1 MRAGRA
7 SLNSSRGF
15 TRRSRRLPA
24 AIRGLKPGDPSYT
37 FNFRFCCPSGRQ
49 VRLEETAKAEFD
61 DPAKLLRIKGPTRN
75 ISDRKRAEDAL
86 AERNMQLSLAGKAAL
101 VGSYSYGL
109 ETDVMHVSE
118 GYAALHGLPEGTVE
132 TTRSEWR
139 SRAHPEDRE
148 RVAERRREAFRKRI
162 SEYDI
167 EYRIVHSDGTLRWI
181 KSRSII
187 LYNRYGIPQRVVGIN
202 IDVTERK
209 RTEDRQRILVA
220 ELDHHVEESA
230 VDHKRCCGTHDGRKQ
245 LNAAIRG
252 GARWAYS
259 LDGLDAR
266 TVEWSSMAGHTL
278 GAAAAARAWPY
289 VTKSNTDIKGPDVLL
304 SAEAGQTIA
313 MVVHELTTNAA
324 KYGALSRRAGPCFDP
339 LALAIERPCRPSS

>member
-15 TRRSRRLPA
+15 TFDDREGFRA

-49 VRLEETAKAEFD
+49 VWLEETAKAEFD
-61 DPAKLLRIKGPTRN
+61 DRGELLRIKGLTRN
-75 ISDRKRAEDAL
+75 ISDRKRAEDDL

-101 VGSYSYGL
+101 VGSYSYGI

-139 SRAHPEDRE
+139 SRAHPEDRD

-181 KSRSII
+181 
-187 LYNRYGIPQRVVGIN
+187 
-202 IDVTERK
+202 
-209 RTEDRQRILVA
+209 
-220 ELDHHVEESA
+220 ESTQSHF
-230 VDHKRCCGTHDGRKQ
+230 V
-245 LNAAIRG
+245 
-252 GARWAYS
+252 
-259 LDGLDAR
+259 
-266 TVEWSSMAGHTL
+266 
-278 GAAAAARAWPY
+278 
-289 VTKSNTDIKGPDVLL
+289 
-304 SAEAGQTIA
+304 
-313 MVVHELTTNAA
+313 
-324 KYGALSRRAGPCFDP
+324 
-339 LALAIERPCRPSS
+339 

>member
-1 MRAGRA
+1 VMAFEWDARTHV
-7 SLNSSRGF
+7 S
-15 TRRSRRLPA
+15 RRSHNAALIIDQSEASVSQFLTRVHPDDREGFRA

-49 VRLEETAKAEFD
+49 VWLEETAKAEFD
-61 DPAKLLRIKGPTRN
+61 ERGKLLRIKGLTRN

-101 VGSYSYGL
+101 VGSYSYGI

-132 TTRSEWR
+132 TTRSEWC
-139 SRAHPEDRE
+139 SRAHPEDRG

-181 KSRSII
+181 ESRSLI
-187 LYNRYGIPQRVVGIN
+187 LYNRHGNPQRVVGVN

-220 ELDHHVEESA
+220 ELDHRVKNLLSTISA
-230 VDHKRCCGTHDGRKQ
+230 VAAHTMDASGSMQQFVAALDGR
-245 LNAAIRG
+245 IR
-252 GARWAYS
+252 
-259 LDGLDAR
+259 
-266 TVEWSSMAGHTL
+266 SMALTHELLSGHRWQGIPL
-278 GAAAAARAWPY
+278 AQLLRRELAPY
-289 VTKSNTDIKGPDVLL
+289 ATKSNTDIKGPF
-304 SAEAGQTIA
+304 
-313 MVVHELTTNAA
+313 TN
-324 KYGALSRRAGPCFDP
+324 
-339 LALAIERPCRPSS
+339 